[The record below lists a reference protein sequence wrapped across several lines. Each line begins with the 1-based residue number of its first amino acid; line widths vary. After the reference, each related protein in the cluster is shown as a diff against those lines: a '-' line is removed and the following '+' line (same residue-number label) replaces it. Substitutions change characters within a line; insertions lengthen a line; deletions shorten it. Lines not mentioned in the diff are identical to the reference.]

1 MCSPWD
7 GPSESAVN
15 VMGMAAGVCCAADM
29 RMSLQLVTRND
40 VALLLR
46 ARCAH
51 GQGF

>member
-7 GPSESAVN
+7 GPSESALSVG
-15 VMGMAAGVCCAADM
+15 GMAAGPCCAADTG
-29 RMSLQLVTRND
+29 MSLQLVTPGD
-40 VALLLR
+40 VAPVLR